1 MPCWQ
6 VAVTINTYPQ
16 RLMHLPT
23 RRPHRRASPVRRLL
37 TAAAGIATICI
48 VWALAQKLAHAV
60 HRQNDIIAGQV
71 GPSAV

>member
-1 MPCWQ
+1 MPYWW
-6 VAVTINTYPQ
+6 VAVTINTDPQ

-37 TAAAGIATICI
+37 TAAVGIATICI
-48 VWALAQKLAHAV
+48 LWALAQKLSHAV

-71 GPSAV
+71 GPSA